1 MKLNIVVGFARLYL
15 HDWAQHQ
22 TTRVI
27 ATTKLGQLFQGLYP
41 NGIINQDNPQF
52 VEDAA
57 MSQEKVRE
65 GTLAEVA
72 TEEDNDETPQLE
84 SRSPSTTSP
93 PLGSP
98 RAQTPLE
105 E

>member
-57 MSQEKVRE
+57 MSQEKVQE
-65 GTLAEVA
+65 GTPAEVA
-72 TEEDNDETPQLE
+72 MEEDNDETPQLE